1 MPATFGTWQSQDVGD
16 PVALNNPDSLTAK
29 LYNQLVTRV
38 YTDPA
43 NSAQVMML
51 LAYGADQTD
60 DLQLHR
66 PEVCYPAFGFNLVR
80 NEATKVSLA
89 PANEIPARR
98 LLAQSSERREAI
110 IYWTRMGELLPVSGG
125 AQRMDRLRIAMK
137 GDIPDGI
144 LCRFSTLSEQSH
156 DSWADLERFIPELMR
171 AIAAK
176 NRRVLIGSEHARLM
190 SV

>member
-1 MPATFGTWQSQDVGD
+1 
-16 PVALNNPDSLTAK
+16 
-29 LYNQLVTRV
+29 
-38 YTDPA
+38 
-43 NSAQVMML
+43 
-51 LAYGADQTD
+51 
-60 DLQLHR
+60 
-66 PEVCYPAFGFNLVR
+66 
-80 NEATKVSLA
+80 
-89 PANEIPARR
+89 
-98 LLAQSSERREAI
+98 
-110 IYWTRMGELLPVSGG
+110 MGELLPVSGG